1 MDIGFE
7 SKQFP
12 NFGTLID
19 KTKILVPNLK
29 QSIPEALF
37 MIGGGWREK
46 ESNDLKEAQGTWSG
60 REFSSIII
68 FVTIP
73 IFMWVKLSFS
83 TLVYSVLDRIVD
95 RHKIV

>member
-1 MDIGFE
+1 MYIGFE

-37 MIGGGWREK
+37 TIGGGWREK
-46 ESNDLKEAQGTWSG
+46 ESNDLKEAQCTWSG
-60 REFSSIII
+60 
-68 FVTIP
+68 
-73 IFMWVKLSFS
+73 
-83 TLVYSVLDRIVD
+83 
-95 RHKIV
+95 

>member
-1 MDIGFE
+1 
-7 SKQFP
+7 
-12 NFGTLID
+12 
-19 KTKILVPNLK
+19 
-29 QSIPEALF
+29 

-73 IFMWVKLSFS
+73 IFIWVKLSFS
-83 TLVYSVLDRIVD
+83 TPVY
-95 RHKIV
+95 

>member
-1 MDIGFE
+1 MSNKKKPKMNNRYIYIYIGFE

-37 MIGGGWREK
+37 TIGGGWREK
-46 ESNDLKEAQGTWSG
+46 ESNDLRKPKVLGVDE
-60 REFSSIII
+60 
-68 FVTIP
+68 
-73 IFMWVKLSFS
+73 SF
-83 TLVYSVLDRIVD
+83 LQL
-95 RHKIV
+95 